1 MPDKKILRLAAAAIF
16 VIGAVAFT
24 AQAFDEPDGFRGVP
38 WGATEEQM
46 RAVVSV
52 RGCNDIEAAERWNGD
67 RSCYEKFDLAG
78 MPVNA
83 VYTFR
88 GDRFVKVTLLFA
100 SRDFERIA
108 AIFRERY
115 GPPTDLKEE
124 PFTTQG
130 GLSATNQT
138 AMWDGPTVAIR
149 LRRFLSRITQGSG
162 SLSLRKEVEESTRLR
177 NEQTKGAAKGL

>member
-16 VIGAVAFT
+16 VVGAFASSVL
-24 AQAFDEPDGFRGVP
+24 AFDEPDGFRGVP
-38 WGATEEQM
+38 WGATEEKV

-52 RGCNDIEAAERWNGD
+52 MGCDDIEAAMRWSGD
-67 RSCYEKFDLAG
+67 RQCTAKFDLAG
-78 MPVNA
+78 MPVGT

-88 GDRFVKVTLLFA
+88 GDRFIRVSLHFA
-100 SRDFERIA
+100 SSDFERIA

-130 GLSATNQT
+130 GLAATNET
-138 AMWDGPTVAIR
+138 AMWDGPTVVIR
-149 LRRFLSRITQGSG
+149 LRRFLSRIDRGSA
-162 SLSLRKEVEESTRLR
+162 SLRLLTDLQESTRLR